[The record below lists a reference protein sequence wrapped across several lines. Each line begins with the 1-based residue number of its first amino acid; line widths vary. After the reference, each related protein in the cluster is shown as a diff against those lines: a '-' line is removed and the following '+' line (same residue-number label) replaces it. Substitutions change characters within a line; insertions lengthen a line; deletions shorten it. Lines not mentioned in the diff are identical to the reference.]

1 MDVPYRPTAIAAL
14 ETPDGARTVSSV
26 CCYCGTGCGVRVQ
39 ALGDR
44 VIAVSG
50 DDSHPSN
57 RGRLCS
63 KGMQLADTVRRDAAR
78 LLKAQWRAG
87 KAAARM
93 DVPLDQALDIA
104 AERLAAIIRRDGPDA
119 LGFYLSGQLL
129 TEDYSVFN
137 KLARALVGTNNVDT
151 NSRLCMSSAVAGY
164 KQTLG
169 ADAPPACYDDLE
181 LADTVF
187 IAGANVAYAHPVLF
201 RRLEAARQ
209 ARPRMR
215 VIVADPRRTDTAA
228 MADLH
233 LPILPGTDVA
243 LFHAMLRVMVDESL
257 VDRDYIERHTE
268 GFAVLERRIAD
279 FTPLAAQEICGVP
292 AADIVQAAR
301 WFARSPATLSL
312 YTMGLNQSSSGTAK
326 NAALIH
332 LHLATGQIGKP
343 GAGPFSLT
351 GQPNAM
357 GGREAGGMATLLPGH
372 RDPGN
377 AADRAEVA
385 ALWGVDSLPASPGLP
400 ALELFDAVLDGRVKA
415 LWIVATNPAQS
426 MPDQA
431 RVRAALEKAEFVIV
445 QDAYAGT
452 ETLAYADLVLPA
464 ATWPEKDG
472 TVTNSERRISRVRAA
487 IAPPGDARPDWR
499 LATDIAVRLAR
510 RIAPDKARLFS
521 YAGESEVFAE
531 HARTTAGRDLDYSA
545 LTYAVLEHDGP
556 QQWPYRPGPSGA
568 HEQPAARTDARL
580 YVDGHFPTP
589 SGRARFIDIPYQPV
603 AEAVSADFPLR
614 LTTGRL
620 RDHWHTMARTALSPA
635 LTRHVEEP
643 WLSMHPADM
652 ASAGLAEGALAR
664 VASRRGDVYI
674 AVRADDGLRPGHAF
688 LPMHWGSAFI
698 AGNGINA
705 VTNPARDPV
714 SRQPELKHAAIA
726 VRPAN
731 LAWQAAGWIRG
742 DASALRQALAPWLRR
757 FPYAAILPTAL
768 GGGGIR
774 IALAAP
780 QAPDTGTLE
789 ALCHAMTL
797 HRPQAFYDDPHR
809 GVLRRVA
816 LSEDRPT
823 AFLLAGDTRI
833 LDTLSAWADG
843 GAGPAS
849 VAQLLMGRM
858 APVPRART
866 ICVCHGVTDRAIYA
880 GIAAGLDADGL
891 RRTLR
896 CGTGCGSCGPEVARM
911 VVQAHSHQGARQ

>member
-1 MDVPYRPTAIAAL
+1 MDTPYLQESAAA
-14 ETPDGARTVSSV
+14 TPSRSAGMRTVASV

-39 ALGDR
+39 AQDNR

-63 KGMQLADTVRRDAAR
+63 KGMQLADTVRGDAAR
-78 LLKAQWRAG
+78 VLRAQWRAG
-87 KAAARM
+87 RGEPRA
-93 DVPLDQALDIA
+93 DIGLDRALDIA
-104 AERLAAIIRRDGPDA
+104 ADRLADIIARHGPDA
-119 LGFYLSGQLL
+119 VGFYLSGQLL

-137 KLARALVGTNNVDT
+137 KLARALVGTNNIDT

-169 ADAPPACYDDLE
+169 ADAPPACYEDLE
-181 LADTVF
+181 LAATVF

-209 ARPRMR
+209 ARPHMR
-215 VIVADPRRTDTAA
+215 IIVADPRRTDTAA
-228 MADLH
+228 AADLH

-243 LFHAMLRVMVDESL
+243 LFHAMLHVMAAEAL
-257 VDRDYIERHTE
+257 IDRAYIERHTE
-268 GFAVLERRIAD
+268 GFDALHARIRAY
-279 FTPLAAQEICGVP
+279 TPDAAAAICGVP
-292 AADIVQAAR
+292 AADIAQAAR
-301 WFARSPATLSL
+301 WFARAPAALSL

-372 RDPGN
+372 RDPGS

-385 ALWGVDSLPASPGLP
+385 ALWGVDSIPAAPGLP
-400 ALELFDAVLDGRVKA
+400 ALEMFDAVLEGRIKA

-426 MPDQA
+426 LPDQS
-431 RVRAALEKAEFVIV
+431 RVRAALAKAEFVIV

-452 ETLAYADLVLPA
+452 ETMAYADLVLPA

-472 TVTNSERRISRVRAA
+472 TTTNSERRISRVRAA
-487 IAPPGDARPDWR
+487 IEPPGDARPDWR
-499 LATDIAVRLAR
+499 LAAGVATRLAQ
-510 RIAPDKARLFS
+510 RIAPPKAAHFA
-521 YAGESEVFAE
+521 YADESQVFAE
-531 HARTTAGRDLDYSA
+531 HARTTAGRDLDYSG
-545 LTYAVLEHDGP
+545 LSYAILEREGP
-556 QQWPYRPGPSGA
+556 PQWPYRRDTQGGTP
-568 HEQPAARTDARL
+568 RL
-580 YVDGHFPTP
+580 YADGRFATAN
-589 SGRARFIDIPYQPV
+589 GRARFVDVGYVPV
-603 AEAVSADFPLR
+603 AEEVCENYPLR

-643 WLSMHPADM
+643 WLSLHPDDM
-652 ASAGLAEGALAR
+652 AAAGLAEGALAKVR
-664 VASRRGDVYI
+664 SRRGELYI
-674 AVRADDGLRPGHAF
+674 AVRADDSLRAGHAF

-698 AGNGINA
+698 AGDGVNA
-705 VTNPARDPV
+705 LTNPARDPI
-714 SRQPELKHAAIA
+714 SRQPELKHSAIA
-726 VRPAN
+726 VEHAALP
-731 LAWQAAGWIRG
+731 WQAAGWMRG
-742 DASALRQALAPWLRR
+742 DAALLRRRLAPWLRR
-757 FPYAAILPTAL
+757 FPYAAVLPTAL
-768 GGGGIR
+768 GGGGAR
-774 IALAAP
+774 IALAAA
-780 QAPDTGTLE
+780 QAPDIDTLH
-789 ALCHAMTL
+789 ALCAALDVAQPHA
-797 HRPQAFYDDPHR
+797 AYDDPHR
-809 GVLRRVA
+809 GIVRRVA
-816 LSEDRPT
+816 LVDNAPT

-843 GAGPAS
+843 GAAPTS
-849 VAQLLMGRM
+849 LVQLLMGRT
-858 APVPRART
+858 APIARART
-866 ICVCHGVTDRAIYA
+866 VCICHGVTDRAIHA
-880 GIAAGLDADGL
+880 GIAAGLDLEGL

-911 VVQAHSHQGARQ
+911 VARAQK